1 MAQPAAMKTVK
12 AQTFVFLF
20 LLMPE
25 IAMAQAFGDYG
36 RAVGGAMPRQGGGG
50 ATGAPGGPAKNTDPR
65 GFQGMRNAGGRAM
78 PSLLIVASKQAFLY
92 PRQDD
97 ETEQIEQLHEG
108 EALVPMIQTKG
119 GNEWYM
125 VKTQKGTI
133 GWIKSSDV
141 REETAKK

>member
-1 MAQPAAMKTVK
+1 
-12 AQTFVFLF
+12 FLF
-20 LLMPE
+20 LLVPE
-25 IAMAQAFGDYG
+25 ITLAQAFGDYG

-50 ATGAPGGPAKNTDPR
+50 STGAPGGPAKHTDAG
-65 GFQGMRNAGGRAM
+65 GFQGTRGVGGRAI

-108 EALVPMIQTKG
+108 ETVVPMIQTKG

-125 VKTQKGTI
+125 VKTQKGTM

-141 REETAKK
+141 REQNTKK